1 MSDSH
6 DQFGISDEMAEVTN
20 DDLFAIL
27 EELNSLKKEL
37 YENLRHTRFK
47 YNPDVDTELHESILE
62 MYGEDFVSKNGYY
75 VTFDMFIQML
85 DVTKLASADKAD
97 QLLGKYAI

>member
-1 MSDSH
+1 MSNSH

-27 EELNSLKKEL
+27 EELKSFKKEL
-37 YENLRHTRFK
+37 YDNLKHTRFK
-47 YNPDVDTELHESILE
+47 YNPNVDTDLHESILE
-62 MYGEDFVSKNGYY
+62 MYGEDFVKQNGYY

-85 DVTKLASADKAD
+85 DVIKLASADKAD
-97 QLLGKYAI
+97 QLLGNYIV